1 MLGQSSD
8 HASDFARASTFAPS
22 ADKRHAKKDKGFLF
36 GEDNDVVGERR
47 VVKGRARKGSKD
59 VRKGGGSDS
68 PAPEHEDIGL
78 DDVKFK
84 QGEST
89 ESGPI

>member
-59 VRKGGGSDS
+59 VRKGGRSDS

-78 DDVKFK
+78 NDVKFK

-89 ESGPI
+89 ESGPV